1 MFLFICCVCFI
12 RFPFLQCWLNVAVV
26 MMGAFIRAKNP
37 QKWIL
42 LFLAWRNGARC
53 FLVMILSAPAWQFV
67 VSPLC
72 FQKDTFFFD
81 CFFCID
87 CSRSVIKSDCWA
99 NCGKLVP
106 NWFSFPSGHLHSI
119 LCLDFFLGAST
130 SVAPWK
136 QKQRVMQWRPKIDKQ
151 SKTNQDFELWLGIAE
166 CC

>member
-81 CFFCID
+81 FFFALIVPD
-87 CSRSVIKSDCWA
+87 PSLRVIA
-99 NCGKLVP
+99 ERIAENLYLIG
-106 NWFSFPSGHLHSI
+106 FPSLQDIYTVFYVLIS
-119 LCLDFFLGAST
+119 FLVLPQVSHHGNKNRESCNEDQKST
-130 SVAPWK
+130 NRAK
-136 QKQRVMQWRPKIDKQ
+136 QIKI
-151 SKTNQDFELWLGIAE
+151 SNSG
-166 CC
+166 